1 MAGSNAATVEAY
13 LEGLPEDRRAV
24 VAAVRDVILDNLPEG
39 YVETM
44 NWGMISYEVP
54 LARYPD
60 TYNGQPL
67 GYAALAA
74 QKRYYALYLMGAYAD
89 PTQATRL
96 QAAFDRAGKK
106 MDMGKSCL
114 RFRSL
119 DDLPLDDV
127 GEVIASTPPEALIAR
142 YEASRERTRTA
153 GS

>member
-1 MAGSNAATVEAY
+1 MARSQAATVDAY
-13 LEGLPEDRRAV
+13 LNELPENRRAV
-24 VAAVRDVILDNLPEG
+24 VAAVREVVLQHLPEG
-39 YVETM
+39 YEEKM

-54 LARYPD
+54 LERYPD

-74 QKRYYALYLMGAYAD
+74 QKHYYALYLMGAYAD
-89 PTQATRL
+89 PAQAARL

-114 RFRSL
+114 RFRTL
-119 DDLPLDDV
+119 ADLPLDAI

-142 YEASRERTRTA
+142 YEAGQKA
-153 GS
+153 